1 MRELLTA
8 VEQKHPAI
16 FPLMTSGLGMQLF
29 RTEADILVGVLE
41 ALRCQGVVA
50 LPIHD
55 AVLVADADK
64 GTTMRMMKE
73 TFKDYTG
80 LTPQVSL
87 G

>member
-1 MRELLTA
+1 
-8 VEQKHPAI
+8 
-16 FPLMTSGLGMQLF
+16 MQLF

-41 ALRCQGVVA
+41 ALRYQGVVA

-73 TFKDYTG
+73 VFKDYTG